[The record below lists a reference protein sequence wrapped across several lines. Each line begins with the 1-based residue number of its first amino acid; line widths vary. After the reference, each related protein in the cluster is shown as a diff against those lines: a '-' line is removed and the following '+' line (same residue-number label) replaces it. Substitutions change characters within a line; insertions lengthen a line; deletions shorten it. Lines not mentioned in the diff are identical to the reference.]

1 MKKKNIIKTWL
12 DNARSSSSVQ
22 SVMPAVL
29 TLVLAIGQ
37 ENFSLWLGLLA
48 IVGVW
53 AAHMAVNLADDLFDY
68 KADMLKDREQVVRR
82 GFKAY
87 TAKYPYLTDG
97 SATVKDLWM
106 AIFAFAAIALVCGV
120 VIAIFRGWEIL
131 IIAAITAFL
140 GVFYSAPPIKFCY
153 WGMGELVTGFIFGPL
168 LMAGVWWASAGSF
181 DPRILSVSVPVGLL
195 VINILY
201 THSMIDREGD
211 AASDKMTL
219 AGLLHFSWLKLL
231 ASFVFNFGP
240 FIIFAVS
247 VALGI
252 LPPLY
257 LVVLLAL
264 PRPIWLFWSLVR
276 FEQGKDI
283 DKELEKPRKMLGNM
297 GDWPTYRKAGL
308 DWFLIRWLTARN
320 IVSAFCVLTILVN
333 VIIVIFIR

>member
-1 MKKKNIIKTWL
+1 MKNSIKKWL
-12 DNARSSSSVQ
+12 ENARWTSSVQ

-37 ENFSLWLGLLA
+37 ENFSWWLGLLA

-53 AAHMAVNLADDLFDY
+53 TAHLSLNLADDLFDY
-68 KADMLKDREQVVRR
+68 KADMLKDREKVIRK
-82 GFKAY
+82 GFKAF

-106 AIFAFAAIALVCGV
+106 AILGFAAVALVCGG
-120 VIAIFRGWEIL
+120 VIAWMRGWEIL
-131 IIAAITAFL
+131 LIAALAGFL

-153 WGMGELVTGFIFGPL
+153 WGMGELVIGVIFGPL

-181 DPRILSVSVPVGLL
+181 DPWILSVSVPVGLL

-211 AASDKMTL
+211 AASDKLTL
-219 AGLLHFSWLKLL
+219 AGLLSKSWLKLS
-231 ASFVFNFGP
+231 ASFVFNFAP
-240 FIIFAVS
+240 FVIYLVAV
-247 VALGI
+247 LMGT
-252 LPPLY
+252 LHPLY
-257 LVVLLAL
+257 LVVLVAL
-264 PRPIWLFWSLVR
+264 PRPMWLFWSLVR

-283 DKELEKPRKMLGNM
+283 DAELEKPRKMLGNM
-297 GDWPTYRKAGL
+297 GDWQAYRKAGL

-320 IVSAFCVLTILVN
+320 TVSAFCFLTIVVHVVLLFV
-333 VIIVIFIR
+333 R